1 MTVSRFLMQERER
14 AGYGD
19 KQKALQK
26 LAEARFTDVD
36 VKVVPCDIPN
46 YYYYYYYIARK
57 SG

>member
-1 MTVSRFLMQERER
+1 MQERER